1 MASSNK
7 VLIVAGESS
16 GDLHGA
22 NLAKELLKKRPSLEL
37 AGIGGLQMRN
47 AGVNTLIDNRE
58 LAVVGLWE
66 VLSHFSH
73 IKRAFDTMTD
83 ILKNDPPALL
93 VLIDYPDFNLRLA
106 KVAKKAGVPVVYYI
120 SPQVWAWRKGRVK
133 TIRKIVDKMLVVF
146 PFEEEFYHESGVDCA
161 FVGHPLLD
169 AIGELPSHESLAAR
183 FGLDASR
190 PILGLLPGSRRKEIS
205 FHLSLMLD
213 SWKLIREQVPG
224 IQAILPVADTLDIED
239 IRASISGLDDIKVV
253 QHDTPGVMAVM
264 DAAVVAS
271 GTATLQTALYGKPMV
286 IIYKLSPVTYQIGK
300 RLIKLPFIGIV
311 NLLMNEEVV
320 PELIQDDASPERI
333 SGLTSRIFKDRE
345 YRASVREKLE
355 RVREKLGGPGASG
368 RAADEVLKIIGQAD

>member
-22 NLAKELLKKRPSLEL
+22 NLAKELLKRRPNLAL

-47 AGVNTLIDNRE
+47 AGVDTLIDNRE

-93 VLIDYPDFNLRLA
+93 ILIDYPDFNLRLA

-146 PFEEEFYHESGVDCA
+146 PFEEKFYHKSGVDCA

-169 AIGELPSHESLAAR
+169 AIGELPTHEFLAAR

-190 PILGLLPGSRRKEIS
+190 PILGLLPGSRRKELS
-205 FHLSLMLD
+205 FHLSVMLD

-224 IQAILPVADTLDIED
+224 IQAILPVADTLDIEG
-239 IRASISGLDDIKVV
+239 IRASISGFDDIKVV

-311 NLLMNEEVV
+311 NLLMDEEVV

-333 SGLTSRIFKDRE
+333 SALASRIFKDGE
-345 YRASVREKLE
+345 YRTSVREKLE